1 MRLGSRHEPA
11 ESENQP
17 YAKVQLRSVEGMRG
31 KTMNVMTRLMVS
43 ITGHQVDASTRFQD
57 VAGLSK
63 IGLAICFASALAA
76 LQFGVAGWYLAS
88 SLDPTAQLIS
98 CIVMGLIGAS
108 VVLIID
114 RNFIYAA
121 DTSCHSNGQTA
132 YFYLATRI
140 FLILVISSLSSQFT
154 LPLLLKSELEI
165 HVQDLRDERYDLSK
179 DRYSNK
185 YELSEKVRDEREL
198 SQKIAKIKATIA
210 TPPPELI
217 RQKLAYEQ
225 CFREYK
231 KKINGSIGPDVDD
244 EEVANLYSRE
254 KIRCEQFEIAY
265 KEGYK
270 IFVAPKLAELAMNE
284 ASYRQLESDVQQAK
298 KAFKSD
304 LQKADLNNAQF
315 LNSSS
320 ADVLWSLIRHNPG
333 ARMKYLMITL
343 VQLILELMPLLLKSL
358 LGRSPLGLAIALRQQ
373 HLNEE
378 FERKQHLYA
387 LGKVRESLELTEV
400 THRNSELGLKSKI
413 ALQHLENELRDIK
426 GSSWLKSGRLHKE
439 SLTTSIEMTERSI
452 DGVKKQGIDGASHQN
467 NKNFPANLYVVT

>member
-1 MRLGSRHEPA
+1 
-11 ESENQP
+11 
-17 YAKVQLRSVEGMRG
+17 
-31 KTMNVMTRLMVS
+31 MNVMTRLLVS
-43 ITGHQVDASTRFQD
+43 ITGHQVEASTRFQD

-88 SLDPTAQLIS
+88 NLDPSEQWIS

-114 RNFIYAA
+114 RNFIYVA
-121 DTSCHSNGQTA
+121 DTSCHSNGHIA
-132 YFYLATRI
+132 HLYLAVRI

-179 DRYSNK
+179 ERYSNK

-210 TPPPELI
+210 IPPPELV

-254 KIRCEQFEIAY
+254 KIRCEHFEMAY

-270 IFVAPKLAELAMNE
+270 IHVAPKLAELAMNE
-284 ASYRQLESDVQQAK
+284 ANYRQLESDVQQAK
-298 KAFKSD
+298 NAFESD
-304 LQKADLNNAQF
+304 LQKADLNNTQF

-320 ADVLWSLIRHNPG
+320 SDVLWSLIRHNPG

-343 VQLILELMPLLLKSL
+343 VQLMLELMPLLLKSL
-358 LGRSPLGLAIALRQQ
+358 LGRSPLGLEIALRQQ

-378 FERKQHLYA
+378 FERRQHLYA
-387 LGKVRESLELTEV
+387 LDKVREGLELTEA
-400 THRNSELGLKSKI
+400 THKNSELGLKSKI
-413 ALQHLENELRDIK
+413 ALQHLENELKDIK
-426 GSSWLKSGRLHKE
+426 GNSWIERARMHKE
-439 SLTTSIEMTERSI
+439 ILNTSKETGERSL
-452 DGVKKQGIDGASHQN
+452 DRVKEQGIDGASHQN